1 MATATAAAAPSTAS
15 AIRGIRWM
23 YLLGY
28 LAGVIAAEAC
38 VAFPGG
44 TSGLDRPLQ
53 SIGLGI
59 HILLLF
65 SLMFLSVLLQ
75 SKDAALS
82 SLLVAVSLASLVRVF
97 SLAVP
102 RFPFFGNPVTD
113 PTNTLPWLA
122 LVSVPLLIS
131 VVAVAYVQGL
141 GPWDL
146 GLWITDGR
154 EAVRQ
159 IAIALAGIPFG
170 LLEYAILA
178 PRAWISDLSLGSFL
192 AGAIVVFL
200 ATGLSEELIFRGIL
214 LKRAVAA
221 LGAREGL
228 LYVTVIFTSLHIYFL
243 NGWDLVF
250 VFAVGLSYG
259 IAVLKTKNLWGVI
272 LSHSLG
278 NVILYMVA
286 PFWLR

>member
-1 MATATAAAAPSTAS
+1 MATTTQTAPSTAS
-15 AIRGIRWM
+15 AIRGTRWM
-23 YLLGY
+23 YLLGS
-28 LAGVIAAEAC
+28 LAAAIVAEAC

-44 TSGLDRPLQ
+44 ASGGDRPLQ

-65 SLMFLSVLLQ
+65 SLLFLSVLLQ
-75 SKDAALS
+75 SKDATLA

-102 RFPFFGNPVTD
+102 RFPFFPNPVTD
-113 PTNTLPWLA
+113 PTNTIPWLG
-122 LVSVPLLIS
+122 LVSIPLLVSI
-131 VVAVAYVQGL
+131 VAVAYVQRL
-141 GPWDL
+141 GPRDL
-146 GLWITDGR
+146 GLWMTNLR
-154 EAVRQ
+154 EAVWQ
-159 IAIALAGIPFG
+159 AAIALTGIPFG

-178 PRAWISDLSLGSFL
+178 PRPWISAFTVGALL
-192 AGAIVVFL
+192 AGSAVIFF

-214 LKRAVAA
+214 LKRAVAG
-221 LGAREGL
+221 LGEREGL
-228 LYVTVIFTSLHIYFL
+228 LYVTAIFTSLHIYFL

-250 VFAVGLSYG
+250 VFGVGLTYG

-286 PFWLR
+286 PFTLR